1 MNKRVHRLIKA
12 AAATAVAATTAV
24 AMAGTA
30 HAYTY
35 AGSGATQSTAP
46 NSGVYCDSTCPSGPP
61 TQNLANLSKDLFTN
75 SKSVSAGVHFHPGDV
90 AGGRSGSTV
99 NLTIQWGKAGTTT
112 GTYNNISGNTF
123 DFNFPANDGS
133 QRWEV
138 VNVTMTEHT
147 ASGQTFTY
155 TAGRSV
161 PIQALWDVAF
171 SPLNFTLLNDCAWIG
186 DSNFDLYFTQK
197 NVQGEVS
204 FGLGQNDTHSV
215 GEFARTW
222 TEASVGSDLRMAS
235 VSFWNTDFHWSG
247 AYIEGNPPLSSQ
259 TVLPA
264 ASGTRSVSWIQ
275 EDGTNNCDARMSYS
289 ITTALRTYSV

>member
-1 MNKRVHRLIKA
+1 MNRQVHRLMKA

-30 HAYTY
+30 HATTY
-35 AGSGATQSTAP
+35 YGGATTAYSGTNSGTMCDSNCTSGA
-46 NSGVYCDSTCPSGPP
+46 P
-61 TQNLANLSKDLFTN
+61 TQNLANLSKDLWTA

-90 AGGRSGSTV
+90 TGGSTV
-99 NLTIQWGKAGTTT
+99 AMSVKWGSVATTS
-112 GTYNNISGNTF
+112 GAYNNTYGSRFG
-123 DFNFPANDGS
+123 FNFPAGDGS

-138 VNVTMTEHT
+138 VNATMTEHT
-147 ASGQTFTY
+147 SDGRTFTY
-155 TAGRSV
+155 TAGRSI
-161 PIQALWDVAF
+161 PIMALDDVAF
-171 SPLNFTLLNDCAWIG
+171 SPLNVTLLSDCAWIG
-186 DSNFDLYFTQK
+186 DSNLNLYFTQSG
-197 NVQGEVS
+197 VQGEVS
-204 FGLGQNDTHSV
+204 FGLGKNDSHSI

-247 AYIEGNPPLSSQ
+247 AYLEGPPALSSQ

-264 ASGTRSVSWIQ
+264 SSGTRSVSWIQ

>member
-1 MNKRVHRLIKA
+1 MSQRLNRIMKA

-30 HAYTY
+30 HATVYGGDTTAY
-35 AGSGATQSTAP
+35 SGTNT
-46 NSGVYCDSTCPSGPP
+46 NTMCDSTCPSGPP

-90 AGGRSGSTV
+90 TSGSTV
-99 NLTIQWGKAGTTT
+99 GVSIQWGKT
-112 GTYNNISGNTF
+112 GATSSATYNNAYGNAV
-123 DFNFPANDGS
+123 DFNFPAGDGT

-147 ASGQTFTY
+147 SNGQTFTY

-161 PIQALWDVAF
+161 PIKALWDVAF

-186 DSNFDLYFTQK
+186 DSNFNLYFTQTG
-197 NVQGEVS
+197 VQGEVS
-204 FGLGQNDTHSV
+204 FGLGQNATHSI

-247 AYIEGNPPLSSQ
+247 AYIEGPPSPSSQ

-264 ASGTRSVSWIQ
+264 SSGTRSVSWIQ
-275 EDGTNNCDARMSYS
+275 
-289 ITTALRTYSV
+289 